1 MDEKQRLSTATT
13 AVLELQPAAL
23 KELKSYAK
31 PPPRA
36 LTVIQA
42 AVLLQTGK
50 KEAPWT
56 DCQGAMADPK
66 KFLTDCGAVNAD
78 AVPAQTCK
86 DLNDLYFR
94 SGAPHED
101 AMDVSVANRTSRAA
115 GVLCEWLHAVHGC
128 LYE

>member
-13 AVLELQPAAL
+13 AVLELQPA
-23 KELKSYAK
+23 ELEELESYAAGRT
-31 PPPRA
+31 PPPRVVI
-36 LTVIQA
+36 VIQA

-94 SGAPHED
+94 SGDLDLSA
-101 AMDVSVANRTSRAA
+101 AMRTSTLA